1 MNNNHAGVNL
11 SDTVASM
18 SQPEEWKP
26 EITCKAQVKHDM
38 DTRQRPRLQTN
49 MSTTE
54 VLVQAEKLELKLV
67 ACLFQS
73 FSSPT

>member
-1 MNNNHAGVNL
+1 MQWSIYQIGLQACHSLKNESLKSLA
-11 SDTVASM
+11 
-18 SQPEEWKP
+18 
-26 EITCKAQVKHDM
+26 KHKENTTWM
-38 DTRQRPRLQTN
+38 PRLQTN

-54 VLVQAEKLELKLV
+54 VLVQAEKPELKLV